1 MKTYGVEIM
10 KKRTTL
16 LTMGLMISILIGNM
30 AYSQRE
36 KEAVPIEGFPE
47 ATVTIFPLVQT
58 ITGPTPTEKYKRF
71 AKAVKQKFRAD
82 AKGEA
87 EFLGLLLE
95 EKGYDKYEVTDAEFW
110 LTEEEVARKDRA
122 AIFGKAVGE
131 LELKT
136 DYALCAG
143 IVWHIEKSCQE
154 VYAMLVDAKGKVVWE
169 DHQGHGDPEF
179 DSNFPGTPRKCI
191 ALLRR
196 RLTPVMGLDALPRK
210 KLVPEKEK
218 ILRELRMKEPPKA
231 VEIAA
236 IEKREETMKK
246 VAASSQIRV
255 YPTRIDGDYT
265 VPGET
270 QNLVSLINE
279 SKLIEASKSKVNPEL
294 EGRGWPNEME
304 VLWLFANTVKEYARQ
319 HPVDSDYALFAD
331 YWRTPRGQVW
341 AVHFVILDR
350 NGDWVIVDMQNN
362 HKDDFQQINPQN
374 LEGCNALVLKRLEG
388 YLR

>member
-1 MKTYGVEIM
+1 M

-16 LTMGLMISILIGNM
+16 LTIGLLISTLIGNM

-36 KEAVPIEGFPE
+36 KKATPVEGFPE

-71 AKAVKQKFRAD
+71 AKAVKQKYRAD

-95 EKGYDKYEVTDAEFW
+95 EKGYDQYVITDAEFW
-110 LTEEEVARKDRA
+110 FPEEEKARKDRA
-122 AIFGKAVGE
+122 AIFSKAVAQQ
-131 LELKT
+131 ELKT
-136 DYALCAG
+136 DYALCAD
-143 IVWHIEKSCQE
+143 IIWHIEKSCQE
-154 VYAMLVDAKGKVVWE
+154 VYAVLVDAQGKVVWE
-169 DHQGHGDPEF
+169 DRQGHGDPEF

-191 ALLRR
+191 ALLRS

-210 KLVPEKEK
+210 KLAPEKEK
-218 ILRELRMKEPPKA
+218 ILRELRMKEPPKGP
-231 VEIAA
+231 EFAA
-236 IEKREETMKK
+236 IEKRLNALKK
-246 VAASSQIRV
+246 AAAVSRMQIYPSRV
-255 YPTRIDGDYT
+255 DGDYT

-270 QNLVSLINE
+270 QNLVSLINK
-279 SKLIEASKSKVNPEL
+279 SKLIKAGKAKDNPKL
-294 EGRGWPNEME
+294 EGQGWPNEME

-319 HPVDSDYALFAD
+319 HPIDSDYALFAD

-362 HKDDFQQINPQN
+362 HKNDFRQINPQN

-388 YLR
+388 YLH